1 MRDWLKGK
9 LGLVLMGRA
18 MLSKSVN
25 QFSVDGQGCVPSLL
39 FDLRPNYHG
48 GNKDNV
54 ILLFCIFNDH
64 KGFFF
69 NLLIWIIL
77 TDFRIL
83 NQSYIFEL
91 NKTWSRYIIPSIYC
105 WIHFVK
111 LLKFLACAVFMRNT
125 VEVFFSRNIF
135 TWFWHQDEDSLLEC
149 VKKCSLLLIFP
160 ECLM

>member
-1 MRDWLKGK
+1 MDRAVFPLCYLTWGQTIMEVIKIMLYYCSAF
-9 LGLVLMGRA
+9 LMIIR
-18 MLSKSVN
+18 V
-25 QFSVDGQGCVPSLL
+25 
-39 FDLRPNYHG
+39 
-48 GNKDNV
+48 
-54 ILLFCIFNDH
+54 
-64 KGFFF
+64 FFF